1 MKDRGFCIGGDYIW
15 KVLSFCVKMLNVMSK
30 TQTMSDLL
38 KKVDNLRLSFNQGDV
53 IEGEVVAI
61 KDKYALLDIGAKSE
75 GILPSYELKGQ
86 PLELKQK
93 LWVYVVT
100 PEDKEGQ
107 ILLSLQKAQVF
118 KAWEE
123 LAKAEEKETNLEA
136 QITGHNK
143 GGITAN
149 ILGLS
154 GFVPFSHL
162 INPPDP
168 EWERPQFQSYVD
180 KMRGTTIKVKVL
192 ELSEAENRII
202 LSERGALEE
211 KLLIQKQEALGKIK
225 LGDVLEAEILS
236 VLPYGLKVSASGTE
250 GLIPSEEV
258 AWEGKAGIL
267 NDFSV
272 SQKVKAKVIE
282 VDVENNRLRLSLRQ
296 ITKDPWD
303 NLADLFKKDQALEA
317 EVSRVTSFGVYV
329 KLQGIEGMLP
339 LSEFGENADIEIG
352 QKLNVLVI
360 TIDKAAKRLELKLDA
375 KN

>member
-1 MKDRGFCIGGDYIW
+1 MKDRGFCVNI
-15 KVLSFCVKMLNVMSK
+15 LNVMSK
-30 TQTMSDLL
+30 MQTMTDLL

-75 GILPSYELKGQ
+75 GILPSFELKGQ

-149 ILGLS
+149 ILGLG

-258 AWEGKAGIL
+258 AWETKAGIL

-272 SQKVKAKVIE
+272 FQKVKAKVIE

-303 NLADLFKKDQALEA
+303 NLWDLFKKDQALEA

-339 LSEFGENADIEIG
+339 LSEFGENADIKIG
-352 QKLNVLVI
+352 QNLNVLVM
-360 TIDKAAKRLELKLDA
+360 TIDKEAKRLELKLVLS
-375 KN
+375 